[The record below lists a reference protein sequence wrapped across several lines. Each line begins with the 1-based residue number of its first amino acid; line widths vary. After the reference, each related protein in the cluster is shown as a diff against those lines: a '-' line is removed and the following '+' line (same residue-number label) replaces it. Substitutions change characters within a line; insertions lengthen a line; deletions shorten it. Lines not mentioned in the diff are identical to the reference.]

1 MKEKE
6 IHTEFLKLKNMLIS
20 KLGRKALSNLELNK
34 IGVKLFGKKYLGT
47 RPQDA
52 IMYKNGFQ
60 IINTDTSNK
69 RGEHWVALF
78 ITDKNVYVYDSFGR
92 PTKKLLTI
100 LTKQGEERKL
110 NIVDSDY
117 DKEQKGDSEICG
129 VLCLSWLI
137 CVQKFGIKAAL
148 KI

>member
-100 LTKQGEERKL
+100 LTKQ
-110 NIVDSDY
+110 V
-117 DKEQKGDSEICG
+117 
-129 VLCLSWLI
+129 
-137 CVQKFGIKAAL
+137 
-148 KI
+148 